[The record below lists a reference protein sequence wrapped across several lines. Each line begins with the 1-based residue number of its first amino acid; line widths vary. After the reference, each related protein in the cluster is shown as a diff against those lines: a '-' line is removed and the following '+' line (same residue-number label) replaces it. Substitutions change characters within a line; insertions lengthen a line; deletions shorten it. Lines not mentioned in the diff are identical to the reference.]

1 VVRNI
6 LAIALFVALGIL
18 ITSSKSSPKNPKIN
32 EGTGHIL
39 KTVVIDPGH
48 GGKDPGAIGK
58 ILRLREKDV
67 VLDVSLKLGKMIQ
80 EQFPEVQVLYTRK
93 TDVFINLFDRA
104 KLANQN
110 QADLFISIHANAVES
125 TAPFGTETWVLGL
138 HKTEAQK
145 QVADKENST
154 IYLEADGGEQYKDFD
169 LSPDALIVRSLMLGV
184 YMQHS
189 VNYAGMIQSEFK
201 KIGRNDRGVKQG
213 GLIVLYTATVP
224 AVLVELG
231 FLSNAAEEKYL
242 ASEQGKN
249 ELSETMLKAFV
260 AYKSQ
265 IDGVAYQLKQ
275 EKPKPV
281 VQPKPETPITNTS
294 SKPSNEDV
302 VFRVQILTSPT
313 KLNEG
318 NEKFKG
324 EKNVF
329 EYQQDRL
336 FKYAVGEFINDF
348 KGANDHKNRMR
359 ELGFESAFVIAF
371 LNNERIDIQKAI
383 NLASQK

>member
-1 VVRNI
+1 MVRNI